1 MLNFDDLMS
10 AVEGD
15 EFEEIPVSIE
25 EFVTGEEYLA
35 LPFPLSEYQY
45 QLIKASSQIYKRE
58 TLHHLY
64 GEEKGEI
71 RWKQTCNEVIFQLGK
86 GSGKDYSST
95 IACAYIVYLL
105 LCLKDPAAYY
115 GKPPGDTIDI
125 LNIAINATQA
135 QNVFFAGFKNRITR
149 SPWFQGRY
157 DQKAGHFSF
166 DKNINVY
173 SGHSEREAWEGYNV
187 IYVVLD
193 EISGFA
199 LDSTSGNEKSKTA
212 QSVYDMY
219 RASVSSRFPDFGKIV
234 LLSFPRFKGDFIQQ
248 RYEAVIADKEV
259 ITRTHT
265 FKLDPDLPD
274 GTEGNEFDVEWEE
287 DHIYRYNTPRVYAL
301 KRPTWEV
308 NPTKKIDDFTRDFFD
323 NLIDS
328 LSRFACM
335 PPDAIDGLFKDRQK
349 VEDAFV
355 KENGVDEEGRFR
367 NDFVPDDTKTY
378 FVHVDLAKKHD
389 HCAVS
394 LAHVDKW
401 VTRVIAGKETN
412 PAPQVIVDAVRWW
425 TPTKDKNVDFTEVRD
440 YIVSLRQ
447 RGFNIRL
454 VTFDRWRSDD
464 MIDYLRSVGMRSE
477 VLSVA
482 NSHYT
487 DLVMVVQEGRII
499 GPDIPLL
506 REELLKLRIMPNG
519 KVDHP
524 RTGSKDL
531 ADATCG
537 AVYNAIAH
545 TPRNQNEVIEIQT
558 AATLNAR
565 PVLEN
570 TDSEFDGVIRP
581 PRATEPPP
589 AELADF
595 LAQLRVI
602 GG

>member
-1 MLNFDDLMS
+1 MLSFDDLVG
-10 AVEGD
+10 AIEGE

-25 EFVTGEEYLA
+25 EFVTGEKYLN

-45 QLIKASSQIYKRE
+45 QLIKASSQIYKRD
-58 TLHHLY
+58 TLHRLY
-64 GEEKGEI
+64 GFDLGEK

-105 LCLKDPAAYY
+105 LCLKDPASYY

-149 SPWFQGRY
+149 SPWFEGKY
-157 DQKAGHFSF
+157 IQKAGHFAF
-166 DKNINVY
+166 DKNVNVF

-199 LDSTSGNEKSKTA
+199 LESTSGNDQAKTA
-212 QSVYDMY
+212 QAVYDMY
-219 RASVSSRFPDFGKIV
+219 RASVSSRFPEFGKIV

-248 RYEAVIADKEV
+248 RYNAVIAEKET

-265 FKLDPDLPD
+265 FKLDPDLPE
-274 GTEGNEFDVEWEE
+274 GYEGNEFEVEWEE
-287 DHIYRYNTPRVYAL
+287 DHIYRYTTPRVYAL

-323 NLIDS
+323 NPIDS

-335 PPDAIDGLFKDRQK
+335 PPESIDGLFKDKQK
-349 VEDAFV
+349 VEEAFV
-355 KENGVDEEGRFR
+355 AKNGVDEDGTFFD
-367 NDFVPDDTKTY
+367 DFKPDSTKTY
-378 FVHVDLAKKHD
+378 YVHVDLAKKHD

-394 LAHVDKW
+394 LAHVEKW
-401 VTRVIAGKETN
+401 VTREIAGKTTN
-412 PAPQVIVDAVRWW
+412 PAPLVVVDAVRWW
-425 TPTKDKNVDFTEVRD
+425 TPTKEKNVDFADVRE
-440 YIVSLRQ
+440 YIVSLRR

-464 MIDYLRSVGMRSE
+464 MIDYLRDVGMRSE

-487 DLVMVVQEGRII
+487 DLVMVISEGRLL
-499 GPDIPLL
+499 GPNVPLL
-506 REELLKLRIMPNG
+506 KEELVKLRIMPNG
-519 KVDHP
+519 KIDHP

-545 TPRNQNEVIEIQT
+545 TSRYDGEEIEIQT
-558 AATLNAR
+558 VSTLNRR
-565 PVLEN
+565 PEPN
-570 TDSEFDGVIRP
+570 KQQSGFDGIIRP
-581 PRATEPPP
+581 PKATEPPSP
-589 AELADF
+589 ELADF
-595 LAQLRVI
+595 LSQLRLI
-602 GG
+602 GD